1 MPQDDQAQRTEPA
14 TPKRREES
22 RRKGQVAQSRDLQSF
37 AVLAAAA
44 AVLAASGLGLVRALD
59 ASVRWSFESAA
70 NPPTSGAD
78 FTLALFTAGAGPA
91 WALMPCLIVIPFV
104 AGLVQLTQVG
114 PVFSLEALHF
124 RGERL
129 DPLQGMLR
137 LVKPDR
143 WVDLLKT
150 IAKVGLIGLVAW
162 WTTRPHI
169 ELIMGLSSS
178 SLGDSLEV
186 LGIVTAKV
194 IGSVLATI
202 AAIAAVDVLL
212 QRQRHEKQLRMTQRE
227 VREELKQ
234 VEGDP
239 RIRSHHRSR
248 QQELSR
254 TRMISAVATADVV
267 ITNPTHFAVALQ
279 FDRARM
285 AAPQVVAKG
294 KDRVAARIRE
304 AATAAGVPVMEDAP
318 LARVLHRT
326 CEVGRE
332 IPANLF
338 QAVAEVLALV
348 YRLNAQ
354 RQAER

>member
-1 MPQDDQAQRTEPA
+1 MAADDQAQRTEPA
-14 TPKRREES
+14 TPKRREDS
-22 RRKGQVAQSRDLQSF
+22 RRKGQVAQSRDLQSLS
-37 AVLAAAA
+37 VLAAAA

-59 ASVRWSFESAA
+59 AVLRWSFESVA
-70 NPPTSGAD
+70 NPPASGAD
-78 FTLALFTAGAGPA
+78 FTSALFTAGAAPA
-91 WALMPCLIVIPFV
+91 WALMPCLVVIPFI
-104 AGLVQLTQVG
+104 AGLVQVAQVG
-114 PVFSLEALHF
+114 PLFSMEVLQF
-124 RGERL
+124 RGDRL
-129 DPLQGMLR
+129 DPVQGMLR

-150 IAKVGLIGLVAW
+150 LAKVTLIGLAAW
-162 WTTRPHI
+162 WTIRPDI
-169 ELIMGLSSS
+169 ELILALSSA
-178 SLGDSLEV
+178 SLNDSLHV
-186 LGIVTAKV
+186 LGMVVTKV
-194 IGSVLATI
+194 VGAVLAVI
-202 AAIAAVDVLL
+202 AAIAAIDVLL

-239 RIRSHHRSR
+239 RVRSHYRSR

-254 TRMISAVATADVV
+254 TRMIAAVANADVV
-267 ITNPTHFAVALQ
+267 VTNPTHFAVALQ
-279 FDRARM
+279 FDREQM

-318 LARVLHRT
+318 LAQVLHRT

-338 QAVAEVLALV
+338 QAVAELLALV
-348 YRLNAQ
+348 YRLNTQ
-354 RQAER
+354 RRAGP